1 MSTPDAN
8 VALQDPHRQR
18 VLREMRVLDTPAE
31 ECFDRLTR
39 MAASLLHVPATYIA
53 FVDETRDFCKS
64 GCGLPSGLVEKH
76 EIPGDAFCR
85 NTVAHDA
92 PLVIPNTR
100 AHAFSGRIPAVTS
113 MSVAAFAGV
122 PITIDGIAIG
132 AFCAVDFATRAWSDT
147 DVRVLEELTRSV
159 VRELE
164 LQRALRELQE
174 SAKTANAVRAPEVTS
189 DAQRARIVV
198 AEDDASMRR
207 LMTRVLSADG
217 YEIVEACDGRETLE
231 MLRRNHTT
239 VLILDLVMPDI
250 SGWEVLEARAN
261 DAALQHVP
269 VIVVSAKRG
278 PHVARAL
285 AYGVYGL
292 LPKPFDPDDL
302 RDLVKTCVSERGGQ

>member
-8 VALQDPHRQR
+8 VAIQDPHRQR

-64 GCGLPSGLVEKH
+64 GYGLPSGLAEKH

-113 MSVAAFAGV
+113 MSVAAFVGV
-122 PITIDGIAIG
+122 PITIDGTAIG
-132 AFCAVDFATRAWSDT
+132 AFCAIDFATRAWSDT
-147 DVRVLEELTRSV
+147 DVKVLEELTRSV

-164 LQRALRELQE
+164 LQRALRNLQE
-174 SAKTANAVRAPEVTS
+174 NAEAARAVRAPGVTS
-189 DAQRARIVV
+189 DAQRERVV
-198 AEDDASMRR
+198 IAEDDESMRR
-207 LMTRVLSADG
+207 LMVRILTGDG
-217 YEIVEACDGRETLE
+217 YEVVEARDGRETLE
-231 MLRRNHTT
+231 TLRRNHTA
-239 VLILDLVMPDI
+239 VLILDLVMPEI

-261 DAALQHVP
+261 EAALRNVP

-278 PHVARAL
+278 PDVARAL

-302 RDLVKTCVSERGGQ
+302 RDLVKTCLTEHRGQ

>member
-8 VALQDPHRQR
+8 VAIQDPHRQR
-18 VLREMRVLDTPAE
+18 VLREMRILDTPAE

-64 GCGLPSGLVEKH
+64 GYGLPSGLAEKR
-76 EIPGDAFCR
+76 EIAGDAFCR
-85 NTVAHDA
+85 NTVAHNA
-92 PLVIPNTR
+92 PLVIPNTS

-113 MSVAAFAGV
+113 MSVAAFVGV
-122 PITIDGIAIG
+122 PITIDGTAIG
-132 AFCAVDFATRAWSDT
+132 AFCAIDFVTRTWSDT
-147 DVRVLEELTRSV
+147 DVKVLEELVRSV

-164 LQRALRELQE
+164 LQRALRMLQE
-174 SAKTANAVRAPEVTS
+174 NAETARAVRAPEAAS
-189 DAQRARIVV
+189 DAQRERIVI

-207 LMTRVLSADG
+207 LMVRTLTGDG
-217 YEIVEACDGRETLE
+217 YEVVEAIDGRETLE
-231 MLRRNHTT
+231 ALRRNHTAL
-239 VLILDLVMPDI
+239 LILDLVMPEI
-250 SGWEVLEARAN
+250 SGWDVLDARSNEATLRN
-261 DAALQHVP
+261 VP

-278 PHVARAL
+278 PDVARAL

-302 RDLVKTCVSERGGQ
+302 RDLVKTCFTEQRGP